1 VAGAILSR
9 HGFPIHWALRSSS
22 AARSSS
28 GIGHTWWDGGNVF
41 AKSVSV
47 PIGLGDHGLNHLDGF
62 PRANLRLLNT
72 TKVTPLAG

>member
-1 VAGAILSR
+1 V
-9 HGFPIHWALRSSS
+9 
-22 AARSSS
+22 
-28 GIGHTWWDGGNVF
+28 IGHTWWDGGGVF